1 MRSSLISLLS
11 VLSTSLAQVTPVP
24 DRNTLRNL
32 VVAYCQDPNDASLAT
47 YGGAIGNWDVSGV
60 TSFYGLFNSLNWCP
74 SDLSGINN
82 WDTSSVTNMEL
93 TFKLSN
99 YNSPLDNWDVSSVTT
114 FNYMFERAPF
124 NQDISMW
131 TTTSMRDANYM
142 FDRATAFNQDISG
155 WYVSALLNMNYMF
168 TGATSF
174 NQNLNAWNPAPQKAQ
189 GVFEGATSFNQ
200 AVTGWS
206 NIFNNLY
213 GGSLMNMFLN
223 TGMDS
228 CNKRKTQDA
237 FLSVATASYMQETWY
252 GHASRQGATGLY
264 GDTTAWASGACPP
277 ASPPPGPP
285 APPALPNV
293 VYGQRRSNFEVCN
306 AIPGYPQSD
315 HYEVFVRNL
324 AAGTNA
330 WHKIPTYITSAR
342 APGDGWTKASSGSK
356 HKPGDTNNLYG
367 WTHSFA
373 KFEKGGGSVELKIV
387 TKVLPST
394 ATARPEMTD
403 TTVDRIEEDTVYLTL
418 RDHGHVHIDID
429 EQFSG
434 EIWPMVTRTDT
445 WTGHSGMSAAH
456 VRPPKHALTIH
467 VLPIEGFHITSSQS
481 IVYKHPSDPVPS
493 SIPAGKNLVYF
504 TQGIHNHT
512 CEAIPVQSNVHYY
525 VACDAVLLGHFYAES
540 ASNVII
546 GGRGIVSGEYK
557 RHPSDDNAATGCR
570 AALADYC
577 YTASCELHKR
587 QYYTPVTLI
596 GSNNTIQ
603 DLTFVDTAYHGLML
617 RDYTYSTTQS
627 SLINYVTFIS
637 WRLNGDGANP
647 FNNVRIERTFFRTQ
661 DDAYYVGGKGIYKCI
676 MWNDYNGASF
686 LLSRIGALRPGTGA
700 GQITVYVD
708 KCWVLYQ
715 RAAKTLWSGGG
726 VIAMRG
732 EGQSQDQDSSYP
744 VIIRDL
750 TVYDRYLTQPGIK
763 LYTSLPISGDAV
775 CSTGTTCYDSGS
787 THTRAGD
794 ITALTISNVSFHN
807 AISDSVTSGMSVP
820 DAVYGY
826 PDATIAVSFFDVKIN
841 GNLLVGSDGRRRR
854 RLASIPTAFDTDS
867 TGSTTVV
874 VEDVAP
880 PSPPAPHPPPPP
892 PPPQGLAKQDP
903 HLSGAH
909 GEKMDFRGRHDALYA
924 ILSVPRLTFS
934 LRTQNATFIK
944 PGYMPKLVHGS
955 FFTDA
960 YWKVTTTDD
969 DVFIVNTS
977 ASNIGFDVVDPRGKV
992 VASKPRVWTELNRHD
1007 MRILYKQATLVM
1019 RVAGW
1024 ETNVT
1029 RKPVYNRLSGPEWRF
1044 DLSIRPLNGTG
1055 FEGRHGNASGHVAP
1069 HGLIGQTWDDDS
1081 IAVDGAQDD
1090 YEHSGVEVW
1099 TKSMAEGGIEGQASE
1114 YELKNKFAHEFKYAR
1129 HDATAYTP
1137 PRDVSLLTGTKRI
1150 GEMKLSASAV
1160 DQTGIGYR
1168 R

>member
-1 MRSSLISLLS
+1 MRSSLVLLLS
-11 VLSTSLAQVTPVP
+11 VLSTSLA
-24 DRNTLRNL
+24 
-32 VVAYCQDPNDASLAT
+32 
-47 YGGAIGNWDVSGV
+47 
-60 TSFYGLFNSLNWCP
+60 
-74 SDLSGINN
+74 
-82 WDTSSVTNMEL
+82 
-93 TFKLSN
+93 
-99 YNSPLDNWDVSSVTT
+99 SP
-114 FNYMFERAPF
+114 
-124 NQDISMW
+124 
-131 TTTSMRDANYM
+131 
-142 FDRATAFNQDISG
+142 
-155 WYVSALLNMNYMF
+155 
-168 TGATSF
+168 
-174 NQNLNAWNPAPQKAQ
+174 
-189 GVFEGATSFNQ
+189 
-200 AVTGWS
+200 
-206 NIFNNLY
+206 
-213 GGSLMNMFLN
+213 
-223 TGMDS
+223 
-228 CNKRKTQDA
+228 
-237 FLSVATASYMQETWY
+237 
-252 GHASRQGATGLY
+252 
-264 GDTTAWASGACPP
+264 
-277 ASPPPGPP
+277 PP
-285 APPALPNV
+285 APPAPPSLPNV
-293 VYGQRRSNFEVCN
+293 VYGKRRSNFEVCH
-306 AIPGYPQSD
+306 AIPDYPQSD

-324 AAGTNA
+324 ADGTNA

-342 APGDGWTKASSGSK
+342 APGDGWTSATSSSK
-356 HKPGDTNNLYG
+356 NTPGNTNNLYG

-434 EIWPMVTRTDT
+434 EIWPMVTATDT
-445 WTGHSGMSAAH
+445 WTGNAGMSAAH

-467 VLPIEGFHITSSQS
+467 ALPMEGFHITSSQG

-570 AALADYC
+570 AALTDYC

-596 GSNNTIQ
+596 GSNNTIR

-617 RDYTYSTTQS
+617 RDGTYSTTQS
-627 SLINYVTFIS
+627 SMIHYVTFIS

-647 FNNVRIERTFFRTQ
+647 FNNVRIERSFFRTQ

-676 MWNDYNGASF
+676 MWNDFNGASF
-686 LLSRIGALRPGTGA
+686 LLSRIGGMRPGTGA

-715 RAAKTLWSGGG
+715 RAAKTLWPGGG

-744 VIIRDL
+744 VVIRDL
-750 TVYDRYLTQPGIK
+750 TVYDRYMTQPGIK
-763 LYTSLPISGDAV
+763 LYTSMPITGNAV
-775 CSTGTTCYDSGS
+775 CDSGTTCFEVTNPY
-787 THTRAGD
+787 TRAGD

-807 AISDSVTSGMSVP
+807 AISNSVTSGMGMP

-826 PDATIAVSFFDVKIN
+826 SDATIAVSFFDVKIN
-841 GNLLVGSDGRRRR
+841 GNLLVGSNGRRQR
-854 RLASIPTAFDTDS
+854 RLASIPTEFDTDS

-1055 FEGRHGNASGHVAP
+1055 FEGRHGNASGRVAP
-1069 HGLIGQTWDDDS
+1069 HGIIGQTWDDDS

-1137 PRDVSLLTGTKRI
+1137 PRDVSHLTGTKRI
-1150 GEMKLSASAV
+1150 GELKLSASAV